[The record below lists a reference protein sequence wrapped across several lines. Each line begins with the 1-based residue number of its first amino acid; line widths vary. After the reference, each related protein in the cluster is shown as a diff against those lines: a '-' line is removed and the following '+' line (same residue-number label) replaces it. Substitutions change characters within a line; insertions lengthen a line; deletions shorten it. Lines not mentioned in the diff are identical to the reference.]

1 MRVLRISIRKDV
13 ALAVISLIIIGIFIL
28 ASRRPLPR
36 LTTSDVA
43 AWVQAVGSI
52 TAIAVAVQV
61 VRIQHQNT
69 MAHSAELDRRSRK
82 QSLNRLIITLQ
93 TIATAAT
100 EVSHSARNG
109 ALVSPELESAY
120 ILEARRRLLEIPS
133 SDIPDV
139 ALLLKVDTILLKLHR
154 LGYACKWLH
163 KGRAQKVRD
172 GFATSLEHLSKLCFL
187 AVCDGANLLNNI
199 CTKEEV
205 DEDWKMIDQW
215 KENHKRALSIMDEVE
230 FFSTGQ
236 DANHSQTGEAPA
248 DAHSE
253 NEDV

>member
-1 MRVLRISIRKDV
+1 MHVCFGWSHEGIANCNQNRCSTCCYKFDYHW
-13 ALAVISLIIIGIFIL
+13 IIHSDKPT
-28 ASRRPLPR
+28 ALPR
-36 LTTSDVA
+36 LTTSDVV

-52 TAIAVAVQV
+52 TAIGVAVQV

-82 QSLNRLIITLQ
+82 RSLNRLIITLQ
-93 TIATAAT
+93 TIATAAA

-120 ILEARRRLLEIPS
+120 LLEARRRLLEIPS

-154 LGYACKWLH
+154 LGYACNWLN

-172 GFATSLEHLSKLCFL
+172 GFA
-187 AVCDGANLLNNI
+187 A
-199 CTKEEV
+199 
-205 DEDWKMIDQW
+205 
-215 KENHKRALSIMDEVE
+215 
-230 FFSTGQ
+230 
-236 DANHSQTGEAPA
+236 
-248 DAHSE
+248 
-253 NEDV
+253 